1 MFKTNR
7 FYNTHLFALFL
18 AFILFSGCKQ
28 KDQPVNYFSHKA
40 ISESLLSSN
49 GEQITFDT
57 LLKEN
62 EGKPLLIE
70 VWASWCGDCIAAMP
84 KVKEIQEKHPNINY
98 VFISMDKTPDH
109 WKNGIEKNMLKGKHY
124 MANDQ
129 MGGVFAE
136 AIDLD
141 WIPRYILLDRVG
153 KILIYNA
160 IESDLDLIEKKITEL
175 ELK

>member
-1 MFKTNR
+1 MLIINR
-7 FYNTHLFALFL
+7 FLNTHSIALFL

-28 KDQPVNYFSHKA
+28 KDQTVNYFSHVA
-40 ISESLLSSN
+40 ISESLLN
-49 GEQITFDT
+49 TNDEQVTFDAV
-57 LLKEN
+57 LKEN

-70 VWASWCGDCIAAMP
+70 VWASWCSDCIAAMP
-84 KVKEIQEKHPNINY
+84 RVKEIQEKHPNINY
-98 VFISMDKTPDH
+98 VFISMDKTPDY
-109 WKNGIEKNMLKGKHY
+109 WKNGIEKHMLKGKHY

-153 KILIYNA
+153 KILLYNA
-160 IESDLDLIEKKITEL
+160 VESDLDLIEKKITEL